1 MTIVIFLGVDFVY
14 LSSIKMKNENLQN
27 IANLLIVLILGF
39 ILLKEGSFIIVPLV
53 WGVFFAFALNPMSN
67 WIEKKRIPRGLAILC
82 SILVVSLLALSVFYL
97 LLNQVIGLIS
107 DIPEIGNV
115 FNTRVETYLADLQEL
130 FGVELNSN
138 DLLDKVGLFDFGNL
152 NKTIFATGK
161 SIVLIGIIPLYI
173 FLLMYYKDFFVEFLI
188 RRSKDSNEKII
199 NWAKDSG
206 RVIQFYLAG
215 MLKVTAIVA
224 LLSGVFFYL
233 IGVKYFL
240 LFAVFIALM
249 NLIPYVGVFIS
260 SLFAILYVFLTTDSL
275 AYPLITFFVLWGI
288 QLIENNLITPL
299 VVGSEVKVN
308 ALAVVLAILIG
319 GWVWGISGMILFI
332 PLVGVLKITL
342 EKNENLKAYGF
353 LLGDEITISE
363 ESENFWKLIKRN
375 ITKSKGKN

>member
-1 MTIVIFLGVDFVY
+1 
-14 LSSIKMKNENLQN
+14 MKNQNLQN
-27 IANLLIVLILGF
+27 IANLLIVLVLGF
-39 ILLKEGSFIIVPLV
+39 ILLKEGAFIIVPLV
-53 WGVFFAFALNPMSN
+53 WGVFFAFALNPLSN
-67 WIEKKRIPRGLAILC
+67 WLEKKRIPRGLAIFC
-82 SILVVSLLALSVFYL
+82 SILLVSLLALSVFYL
-97 LLNQVIGLIS
+97 LLNQMIGLIS
-107 DIPEIGNV
+107 DVPEIGSK
-115 FNTRVETYLADLQEL
+115 FSSRVETYLKDLQSL
-130 FGVELNSN
+130 FGVDMTSNELLS
-138 DLLDKVGLFDFGNL
+138 KIGVFDFGSL
-152 NKTIFATGK
+152 NKTLFATGK
-161 SIVLIGIIPLYI
+161 SIALAGIIPLYI

-215 MLKVTAIVA
+215 MLKVTGIVA
-224 LLSGVFFYL
+224 LMSGVFFYF

-363 ESENFWKLIKRN
+363 ESENFWKLLKRN
-375 ITKSKGKN
+375 ITRSKVKNLSD

>member
-1 MTIVIFLGVDFVY
+1 
-14 LSSIKMKNENLQN
+14 MKNENLQN
-27 IANLLIVLILGF
+27 IANLLIVLVLGF

-53 WGVFFAFALNPMSN
+53 WGVFFAFALNPLSS
-67 WIEKKRIPRGLAILC
+67 WIEKKRIPRGLAILS
-82 SILVVSLLALSVFYL
+82 SILVVSLLAFSVFYL

-107 DIPEIGNV
+107 DIPEIGSA
-115 FNTRVETYLADLQEL
+115 FNSRVETYLSDLQDL

-138 DLLDKVGLFDFGNL
+138 DLLDKVGIFDFSSL

-161 SIVLIGIIPLYI
+161 SIVLAGIIPLYI

-188 RRSKDSNEKII
+188 RKSKDSNEKII

-224 LLSGVFFYL
+224 LMSGLFFYL

-240 LFAVFIALM
+240 LFAVFVALM

-275 AYPLITFFVLWGI
+275 AFPLITFFVLWGI

-308 ALAVVLAILIG
+308 ALAVVLAILFG

-363 ESENFWKLIKRN
+363 ESENFWKLIKKN
-375 ITKSKGKN
+375 FSKSNKK

>member
-1 MTIVIFLGVDFVY
+1 MTIVIFLGFDFVY
-14 LSSIKMKNENLQN
+14 LSSINMKNENLQN
-27 IANLLIVLILGF
+27 IANLLIVLVLGF

-53 WGVFFAFALNPMSN
+53 WGVFFAFALNPLSS
-67 WIEKKRIPRGLAILC
+67 WIEKKRIPRGLAILS
-82 SILVVSLLALSVFYL
+82 SILVVSLLAFSVFYL

-107 DIPEIGNV
+107 DIPEIGSA
-115 FNTRVETYLADLQEL
+115 FNSRVETYLSDLQDL

-138 DLLDKVGLFDFGNL
+138 DLLDKVGIFDFSSL

-161 SIVLIGIIPLYI
+161 SIVLAGIIPLYI

-188 RRSKDSNEKII
+188 RKSKDSNEKII

-224 LLSGVFFYL
+224 LMSGLFFYL

-240 LFAVFIALM
+240 LFAVFVALM

-275 AYPLITFFVLWGI
+275 AFPLITFFVLWGI

-308 ALAVVLAILIG
+308 ALAVVLAILFG

-363 ESENFWKLIKRN
+363 ESENFWKLIKKN
-375 ITKSKGKN
+375 FSKSNKK

>member
-1 MTIVIFLGVDFVY
+1 MTIVIFLGFDFVY
-14 LSSIKMKNENLQN
+14 LSSINMKNEYLQN
-27 IANLLIVLILGF
+27 IANLLIVLVLGF

-138 DLLDKVGLFDFGNL
+138 ELLDKVGLFDFGNL

-161 SIVLIGIIPLYI
+161 SIVLAGIIPLYI

-224 LLSGVFFYL
+224 LMSGVFFYL

>member
-1 MTIVIFLGVDFVY
+1 MTIVIFLGFDFVY

-67 WIEKKRIPRGLAILC
+67 WIEKKRIPRGLAILS

-107 DIPEIGNV
+107 DIPEIGSV
-115 FNTRVETYLADLQEL
+115 FNTRVETYLADLQEF

-138 DLLDKVGLFDFGNL
+138 ELLDKVGLFDFGSL

-161 SIVLIGIIPLYI
+161 SIVLAGIIPLYI

-224 LLSGVFFYL
+224 LMSGVFFYL

-363 ESENFWKLIKRN
+363 ESENFWKLIKKNFRN
-375 ITKSKGKN
+375 SSKK